1 MLGQG
6 IYSIPEAARI
16 TRLRTSRVREWFG
29 GRASKQDLGPV
40 FLSDYPI
47 VEGDRAISFHDL
59 VELFIAGQLR
69 DKGLTL
75 QRLRKV
81 HAKLSEDWGVKHPF
95 CRNEVRL
102 SQDGRT
108 VFTCGLDEQGKAE
121 VYEVLTNQRVFEDI
135 IWPFLQLIDYDLAT
149 KMARRWAIAPGVVID
164 PAIRFG
170 KPIVEAVGIST
181 AVLAMSYRANGE
193 DARLVADWF
202 DIRPEHVMDAV
213 NFESR
218 HAA

>member
-16 TRLRTSRVREWFG
+16 TRLKPSRVREWFG
-29 GRASKQDLGPV
+29 GRRSKQDRGPV
-40 FLSDYPI
+40 FRGDYPI

-69 DKGLTL
+69 DKGLPL

-95 CRNEVRL
+95 CRDEVRL
-102 SQDGRT
+102 SRDGKT

-121 VYEVLTNQRVFEDI
+121 VIEVLTNQRAFADI
-135 IWPFLQLIDYDLAT
+135 ILPFLLKIDYDEAT
-149 KMARRWAIAPGVVID
+149 KMARRWSIAPMVVID

-181 AVLAMSYRANGE
+181 SVLARSFRANGE
-193 DARLVADWF
+193 DAGLVAGWF
-202 DIRPEHVMDAV
+202 RIRPEHVRAAV
-213 NFESR
+213 EFEAR
-218 HAA
+218 LVA